1 MDLVRDLLD
10 KTVIDRDGRELGRV
24 DSIVLDLGPTDATIV
39 ALELG
44 PVVLAR
50 RIGGFAARV
59 AAAVE
64 HLIGLGGRAPLRV
77 PFSRVM
83 EIGDHVRVDVRFADT
98 PAAIIED
105 RLRGWLGSLPE
116 AGRK

>member
-10 KTVIDRDGRELGRV
+10 KKVVDRDGRELGRV
-24 DSIVLDLGPTDATIV
+24 DGLLLDAGPDGAAV
-39 ALELG
+39 AALELG

-50 RIGGFAARV
+50 RIGWLAARL
-59 AAAVE
+59 AAAAE
-64 HLIGLGGRAPLRV
+64 HLIGLGGRPPLRI

-83 EIGDHVRVDVRFADT
+83 KIDDDVRVDLSFADT

-105 RLRGWLGSLPE
+105 HLRGWLGSLPE
-116 AGRK
+116 ARRQ